1 MMANSTAALAKC
13 IVLVMLVV
21 SHDGSV
27 DADIAVIS
35 CVGHFKLVLSG
46 ESSEE
51 IGNLFS
57 QIVYQ
62 QNLHLLQK
70 MKRTKKHLLVKK
82 II

>member
-1 MMANSTAALAKC
+1 MMEISTAALAKC
-13 IVLVMLVV
+13 IMLVMLVV

-27 DADIAVIS
+27 NTDIAVIS

-51 IGNLFS
+51 IGNLVS

-62 QNLHLLQK
+62 
-70 MKRTKKHLLVKK
+70 
-82 II
+82 

>member
-1 MMANSTAALAKC
+1 MMAISTAALAKC
-13 IVLVMLVV
+13 IMLVMLVV

-27 DADIAVIS
+27 NTDIAVIS
-35 CVGHFKLVLSG
+35 CVGHFKLVLSSK
-46 ESSEE
+46 SSEE
-51 IGNLFS
+51 IGNLVS

-70 MKRTKKHLLVKK
+70 MKRKKHLLVKK